1 MTPSMIFLPGKK
13 AVCVRLITF
22 IAISAILLV
31 ATFVNILKLTFR
43 RQMGLYRWIVVA
55 SQHLGTRMIV
65 PMFNL
70 YSGKEPSW
78 KSENKA
84 IKYPLMKF

>member
-1 MTPSMIFLPGKK
+1 
-13 AVCVRLITF
+13 
-22 IAISAILLV
+22 
-31 ATFVNILKLTFR
+31 
-43 RQMGLYRWIVVA
+43 
-55 SQHLGTRMIV
+55 MIV